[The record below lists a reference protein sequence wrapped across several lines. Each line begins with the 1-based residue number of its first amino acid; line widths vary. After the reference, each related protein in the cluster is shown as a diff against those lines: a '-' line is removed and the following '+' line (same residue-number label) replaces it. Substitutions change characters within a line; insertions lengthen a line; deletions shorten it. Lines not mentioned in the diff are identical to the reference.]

1 MYSHKYFFS
10 QISTGQSI
18 TKAFRMY
25 TKIKLE
31 LKAKQNIAIQNHL
44 KLALFF
50 AKQSLAGQDTDEI
63 SKSRYKKLV
72 IFQIL
77 NQLQSV
83 NQTIQKLDER
93 ITMHN

>member
-1 MYSHKYFFS
+1 
-10 QISTGQSI
+10 
-18 TKAFRMY
+18 MY

-50 AKQSLAGQDTDEI
+50 AKQSLAGQYTDKI
-63 SKSRYKKLV
+63 SKSRYKKLG